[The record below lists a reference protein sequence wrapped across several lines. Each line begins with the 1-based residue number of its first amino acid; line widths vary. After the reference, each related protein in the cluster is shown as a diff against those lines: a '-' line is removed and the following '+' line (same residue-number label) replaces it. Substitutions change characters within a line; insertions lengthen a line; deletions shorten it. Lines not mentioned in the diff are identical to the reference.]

1 MKNKILRTSY
11 ISFTILIFLLVLE
24 IIITN
29 SKINSFGTFIR
40 GAKVVLSYFFHLPL
54 YIINLIL
61 VIKILLF
68 YFKNKFQN
76 PRKYFYLVLP
86 SLIFYVACLFYL
98 VFDGLNVLLLII

>member
-1 MKNKILRTSY
+1 MKNKILRASY
-11 ISFTILIFLLVLE
+11 ISFTILIFLLALE

-29 SKINSFGTFIR
+29 NKINSFGTFIR

-68 YFKNKFQN
+68 YFKNKF
-76 PRKYFYLVLP
+76 RKPLKAFYFIIP
-86 SLIFYVACLFYL
+86 SVIFYICC
-98 VFDGLNVLLLII
+98 IIYFINGIT